1 MFSFLVM
8 LALLAA
14 ALGYNQL
21 IRGPEL
27 SRQAVAM
34 RSKTIALKEY
44 PRGEILD
51 RNLIPITSS
60 RLSQAVYFL
69 FTRETMQPQNMQK
82 AAVELSDALGDLS
95 RQQILVKLQEGQ
107 KNASP
112 FVRVAMDL
120 TDGQAARINLCTAR

>member
-8 LALLAA
+8 FALLAA

-21 IRGPEL
+21 ICGPEL

-82 AAVELSDALGDLS
+82 AAAELSDALGDLS
-95 RQQILVKLQEGQ
+95 RQQILADRKSV
-107 KNASP
+107 
-112 FVRVAMDL
+112 V
-120 TDGQAARINLCTAR
+120 